1 MAGAA
6 PVSIGPDGAREL
18 DRPLKARHVSMISI
32 GGIIGSGLFVGSS
45 AAIAATGPAIVV
57 SYAIAGILILLVM
70 RMLAD
75 MALAAP
81 GAGSFTEHIRME
93 LGPWAGFVSGW
104 LYWVFWVLAIALEA
118 LAGANIIATWSPWPI
133 WQLAL
138 GLILALTALNLLS
151 TRAFGE
157 SEFWLSAIKV
167 AAIVLFIGVG
177 AIAIGGDVVETGRVP
192 ANLTAHGGF
201 APFGAMSMLSGVTA
215 VVLALVGAEI
225 ITIAAAEARA
235 PGNVVARLT
244 TTLIVRVALF
254 YLLSMLLVV
263 AIVPW
268 NGIRPGDSPFA
279 LALDALGA
287 PRVSLMMN
295 LVIIVAVLSC
305 MNSGI
310 YVCSR
315 ILRSLA
321 ARGEAPRAFHAI
333 GTRGVPVRSI
343 LVGAAAGSLAVL
355 ASAYSPE
362 RLFAIL
368 VNATG
373 MVMLIVYM
381 LLVLAHMAYARRG
394 GATPLPAFV
403 APAVLLAMAAVIGS
417 MMLTPALASQA
428 YAGLGTTALLV
439 LLYHLRSRAVAR
451 ARLSAAM

>member
-1 MAGAA
+1 
-6 PVSIGPDGAREL
+6 
-18 DRPLKARHVSMISI
+18 
-32 GGIIGSGLFVGSS
+32 
-45 AAIAATGPAIVV
+45 
-57 SYAIAGILILLVM
+57 
-70 RMLAD
+70 
-75 MALAAP
+75 
-81 GAGSFTEHIRME
+81 
-93 LGPWAGFVSGW
+93 
-104 LYWVFWVLAIALEA
+104 
-118 LAGANIIATWSPWPI
+118 
-133 WQLAL
+133 
-138 GLILALTALNLLS
+138 LLS

-167 AAIVLFIGVG
+167 AAIVLFIGIG
-177 AIAIGGDVVETGRVP
+177 AIAIGGEVAETGRVP
-192 ANLTAHGGF
+192 ANLYAHGGF
-201 APFGAMSMLSGVTA
+201 APFGAISMFSGVTA

-244 TTLIVRVALF
+244 TTLIIRVALF

-268 NGIRPGDSPFA
+268 NEIRPGDSPFA

-295 LVIIVAVLSC
+295 IVIIVAVLSC

-333 GTRGVPVRSI
+333 GRRGVPVRSI
-343 LVGAAAGSLAVL
+343 LVGAAAGLLAVL

-439 LLYHLRSRAVAR
+439 LLYHLRSRAFAR
-451 ARLSAAM
+451 ARLSTVM

>member
-1 MAGAA
+1 MHDAA
-6 PVSIGPDGAREL
+6 TVSSTEEL

-57 SYAIAGILILLVM
+57 SYAIAGLLILLVM

-81 GAGSFTEHIRME
+81 GAGSFTEHIRMG

-104 LYWVFWVLAIALEA
+104 LYWIFWVLAIALEA

-133 WQLAL
+133 WQIALAL
-138 GLILALTALNLLS
+138 IVALTALNLLS

-167 AAIVLFIGVG
+167 AAIILFIGVG
-177 AIAIGGDVVETGRVP
+177 AIAVGGGMLETGRLP
-192 ANLTAHGGF
+192 ANLYAHGGF
-201 APFGAMSMLSGVTA
+201 APFGPISLFSGVTA
-215 VVLALVGAEI
+215 VILALVGAEI

-244 TTLIVRVALF
+244 TTLIIRVALF

-268 NGIRPGDSPFA
+268 NAIRPGDSPFA
-279 LALDALGA
+279 LALDAVGA

-315 ILRSLA
+315 VLRSLA
-321 ARGEAPRAFHAI
+321 ARGEAPRAFQVI
-333 GTRGVPVRSI
+333 GGRGVPVRSI
-343 LVGAAAGSLAVL
+343 LLGAGAGALAVL

-362 RLFAIL
+362 RLFAML

-381 LLVLAHMAYARRG
+381 LLVLAHMAYVRRG

-403 APAVLLAMAAVIGS
+403 APMVLLAMMAVIVS
-417 MMLTPALASQA
+417 MMATPALASQA
-428 YAGLGTTALLV
+428 YAGLGSTALLV
-439 LLYHLRSRAVAR
+439 MFYHVRAR
-451 ARLSAAM
+451 AAARAHPSVVM

>member
-1 MAGAA
+1 
-6 PVSIGPDGAREL
+6 
-18 DRPLKARHVSMISI
+18 VSMISI

-57 SYAIAGILILLVM
+57 SYAIAGLLILLVM

-81 GAGSFTEHIRME
+81 GAGSFTEHIRMG

-104 LYWVFWVLAIALEA
+104 LYWIFWVLAIALEA

-133 WQLAL
+133 WQIALAL
-138 GLILALTALNLLS
+138 IVALTALNLLS

-167 AAIVLFIGVG
+167 AAIILFIGVG
-177 AIAIGGDVVETGRVP
+177 AIAVGGGMLETGRLP
-192 ANLTAHGGF
+192 ANLYAHGGF
-201 APFGAMSMLSGVTA
+201 APFGPISLFSGVTA
-215 VVLALVGAEI
+215 VILALVGAEI

-244 TTLIVRVALF
+244 TTLIIRVALF

-268 NGIRPGDSPFA
+268 NAIRPGDSPFA
-279 LALDALGA
+279 LALDAVGA

-315 ILRSLA
+315 VLRSLA
-321 ARGEAPRAFHAI
+321 ARGEAPRAFQAI
-333 GTRGVPVRSI
+333 GGRGVPVRSI
-343 LVGAAAGSLAVL
+343 LVGAGAGALAVL

-362 RLFAIL
+362 RLFAML

-381 LLVLAHMAYARRG
+381 LLVLAHIAYVRRG

-403 APAVLLAMAAVIGS
+403 APMVLLAMTAVIVS
-417 MMLTPALASQA
+417 MMATPALASQA
-428 YAGLGTTALLV
+428 YAGLGSTALLV
-439 LLYHLRSRAVAR
+439 MFYHVRAR
-451 ARLSAAM
+451 AGRADAPSAAM